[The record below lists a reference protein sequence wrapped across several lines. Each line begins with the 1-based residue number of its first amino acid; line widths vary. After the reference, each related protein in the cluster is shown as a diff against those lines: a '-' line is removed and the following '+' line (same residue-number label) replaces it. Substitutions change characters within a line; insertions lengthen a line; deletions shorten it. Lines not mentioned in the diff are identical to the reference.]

1 MALNKIAVWVIFY
14 LCVSVAASSGFVF
27 PLGDA
32 NEWFAALNRPDIA
45 PPNWVFGPVWTILYL
60 LIATSAYRLTQRPA
74 HPLVPIAI
82 ALWALQLALNVIWT
96 PVFSGAQ
103 NLGGA
108 LYYIIALWVS
118 ILAYIAISWRVDR
131 WISYLMVPY
140 FLWVS
145 FATVLNYT
153 YWQANM

>member
-1 MALNKIAVWVIFY
+1 
-14 LCVSVAASSGFVF
+14 
-27 PLGDA
+27 
-32 NEWFAALNRPDIA
+32 
-45 PPNWVFGPVWTILYL
+45 
-60 LIATSAYRLTQRPA
+60 

-103 NLGGA
+103 NLEGA